1 MKCRSLFNYKLN
13 EFALNDLIN
22 FATIIDGIAILVTGG
37 YLHYSAEYNYN
48 ENFHIPP
55 INYDEYMRWVEN
67 SEYLLVLRNEIG
79 IFVIIQ
85 MLNLLLI
92 ASDILPSLGI
102 LFRTIEKSMADIFVF
117 STICLLMF
125 SVFVVIVYVSFGEH
139 NYQFSEISMAM
150 VACFQ
155 MLLGEFP
162 YTAMYKAD
170 SYISGIILVLFV
182 VIMNFMML
190 NMYTAIVIRTY
201 NKLQERQ
208 LFLGESMA
216 HIVKKHAE
224 KKAVYWKN
232 VICCNS
238 TFKKG
243 KSDAD

>member
-1 MKCRSLFNYKLN
+1 
-13 EFALNDLIN
+13 
-22 FATIIDGIAILVTGG
+22 
-37 YLHYSAEYNYN
+37 
-48 ENFHIPP
+48 
-55 INYDEYMRWVEN
+55 
-67 SEYLLVLRNEIG
+67 
-79 IFVIIQ
+79 

-92 ASDILPSLGI
+92 ASDVLPSLGI

-117 STICLLMF
+117 TTICLLMF
-125 SVFVVIVYVSFGEH
+125 AVFVVIMHVSFGEH
-139 NYQFSEISMAM
+139 NYQFSSVSMSM

-162 YTAMYKAD
+162 YTEMYLAD
-170 SYISGIILVLFV
+170 SKIAAIVLIIFV
-182 VIMNFMML
+182 VIMNFMVL

-224 KKAVYWKN
+224 KKAIHWKN

-238 TFKKG
+238 TYKRANNDG
-243 KSDAD
+243 AD